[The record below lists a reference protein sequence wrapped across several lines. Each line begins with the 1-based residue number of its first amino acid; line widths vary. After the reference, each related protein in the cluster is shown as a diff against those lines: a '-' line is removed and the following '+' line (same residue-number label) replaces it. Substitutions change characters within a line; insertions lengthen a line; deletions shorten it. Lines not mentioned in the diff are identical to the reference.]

1 MYLLCGFY
9 IFGRKGGLLAM
20 PRMSKKRKQEWALL
34 KRIKLLSA
42 RIDSLTDENK
52 TLNNKL
58 DSTKNELVQYKNDNK
73 LLKIRLDDVK
83 EQNSVLQTKVNDHN
97 HSILTMSKKLNIPWW
112 RSHPIHENRATL
124 SICTEPCSPLLRATK
139 STKRVTSNKSSYSHS
154 LMVVNKNSSK
164 INRSTLESFFIYFL

>member
-34 KRIKLLSA
+34 KRIKLLSDK
-42 RIDSLTDENK
+42 IDNLKDENK

-83 EQNSVLQTKVNDHN
+83 EQNSVLQTKANDYDHGM
-97 HSILTMSKKLNIPWW
+97 LTMSKKLNKAEA
-112 RSHPIHENRATL
+112 RNVALTRFVKETTRNQIHLKNGQSITVYDVIMNEL
-124 SICTEPCSPLLRATK
+124 SPEDKT
-139 STKRVTSNKSSYSHS
+139 RVRKTID
-154 LMVVNKNSSK
+154 LEENKNSR
-164 INRSTLESFFIYFL
+164 NR

>member
-1 MYLLCGFY
+1 
-9 IFGRKGGLLAM
+9 M

-83 EQNSVLQTKVNDHN
+83 EQNSMLQTKANDHN
-97 HSILTMSKKLNIPWW
+97 YSMLTMSKKLN
-112 RSHPIHENRATL
+112 RSE
-124 SICTEPCSPLLRATK
+124 
-139 STKRVTSNKSSYSHS
+139 
-154 LMVVNKNSSK
+154 
-164 INRSTLESFFIYFL
+164 